1 MEQDIIIGAP
11 EHMEMPPEPPQLRA
25 EEVGLVRKPN
35 RPERS
40 RGFELKQPERAEKK
54 EEEREEKIEKVT
66 PAEAKAAAVRPNLDR
81 VPVRQ
86 KGKIARKAPRGQARP
101 L

>member
-1 MEQDIIIGAP
+1 MEEIIIGAP
-11 EHMEMPPEPPQLRA
+11 EFMEMPPEPPQKRA
-25 EEVGLVRKPN
+25 EEVGLVRKPH
-35 RPERS
+35 RQERNK
-40 RGFELKQPERAEKK
+40 GFELPQPQRAEKEEEK
-54 EEEREEKIEKVT
+54 EEKVEKVT

-81 VPVRQ
+81 APVRQ

>member
-11 EHMEMPPEPPQLRA
+11 EHMEMPPEPPQKRA
-25 EEVGLVRKPN
+25 EEVGLAHKPN
-35 RPERS
+35 RPERR

-54 EEEREEKIEKVT
+54 EEEKEEKVEKVT

-81 VPVRQ
+81 TPVRQ
-86 KGKIARKAPRGQARP
+86 KGKIARKAARGQARP

>member
-25 EEVGLVRKPN
+25 EEVGLVRKPH
-35 RPERS
+35 RQERNK
-40 RGFELKQPERAEKK
+40 GFELPQPSRAEKK
-54 EEEREEKIEKVT
+54 EEKEEEKIEEVT

-81 VPVRQ
+81 APVTQ
-86 KGKIARKAPRGQARP
+86 KGKIQRKAPRGQARP

>member
-1 MEQDIIIGAP
+1 MEEIIIGAP
-11 EHMEMPPEPPQLRA
+11 EFMEMPPEPPQKRA
-25 EEVGLVRKPN
+25 EEVGLVRKPH
-35 RPERS
+35 RQERNK
-40 RGFELKQPERAEKK
+40 GFELPQPQRAEKEEEK
-54 EEEREEKIEKVT
+54 EEKVEKVT

-81 VPVRQ
+81 TPVRR